1 MKTEFVEC
9 AFDEFLKCKYERKSE
24 TNLKVTLPME
34 PLYLNSIGIVH
45 GGIICSLA
53 DIAMGNLFGAGENN
67 KQKVVTVDMKTTY
80 LKGAKG
86 NYLLADAH
94 LIKKGRRINHI
105 DCFIYDENNEM
116 VAKAN
121 GIYMYI

>member
-1 MKTEFVEC
+1 METEFVEC

-105 DCFIYDENNEM
+105 DCFIYNENNEM

>member
-9 AFDEFLKCKYERKSE
+9 PFDDFLKCNYERISE

-45 GGIICSLA
+45 GGIICTLA

-67 KQKVVTVDMKTTY
+67 LQKVVTVDMKTTY

-86 NYLLADAH
+86 NFLLADAQ
-94 LIKKGRRINHI
+94 LIKKGRRISHI
-105 DCFIYDENNEM
+105 DCFIYDENEEM
-116 VAKAN
+116 VAKVS
-121 GIYMYI
+121 GIYMFI

>member
-105 DCFIYDENNEM
+105 DCFIYNENNEM